1 MASVGWIILH
11 RKIEECDIWLT
22 DEPYDKR
29 SAWVDLLLSANHEDK
44 EMIFDGHKITVKR
57 GQHITS
63 VRKLSAKWNWGK
75 NKVLS
80 YLRLLEEC
88 EMITRNADSRRT
100 LLTIVNYDIY
110 QNDNIKKG
118 TLRGQS
124 RDSHGTVT
132 GHRQATNKQI
142 NNEINNDNN
151 DKQNIGARYYP
162 NDEKLDKAFSDY
174 VAMRLQIR
182 KPMTEKA
189 KEIAIKKL
197 EDLSGGDNDKA
208 IKILEQ
214 SIMNSW
220 QGLFPL
226 KDTGQQAKRNLV
238 DEWLNA

>member
-1 MASVGWIILH
+1 MAEAYIKLYRKMLDWEWYDDPNTFRVFVHCLLRANWQPGSWHGINYDAGQFITSLPNLAEETHLTVRQVRVALNHLKMTGEVTDLRQGNCRIITVIKWGEYQSGD
-11 RKIEECDIWLT
+11 RPKGRPVT
-22 DEPYDKR
+22 DKR
-29 SAWVDLLLSANHEDK
+29 QTCDRPVTADKEYIKNNKNIKEDK
-44 EMIFDGHKITVKR
+44 EI
-57 GQHITS
+57 
-63 VRKLSAKWNWGK
+63 
-75 NKVLS
+75 
-80 YLRLLEEC
+80 
-88 EMITRNADSRRT
+88 
-100 LLTIVNYDIY
+100 
-110 QNDNIKKG
+110 
-118 TLRGQS
+118 
-124 RDSHGTVT
+124 
-132 GHRQATNKQI
+132 
-142 NNEINNDNN
+142 
-151 DKQNIGARYYP
+151 NIGARYYP